1 MSTPLVPSIL
11 LYTLRLNTAL
21 SYSALV
27 GLGSDVLDRS
37 FEWFSYSHCWI
48 AHPRLS
54 VLAVHLALSTEAGLQ
69 VFQLINFGF
78 AVFQDVQMQRH

>member
-1 MSTPLVPSIL
+1 MSTLLVPSIL
-11 LYTLRLNTAL
+11 LYTVRLNTAL